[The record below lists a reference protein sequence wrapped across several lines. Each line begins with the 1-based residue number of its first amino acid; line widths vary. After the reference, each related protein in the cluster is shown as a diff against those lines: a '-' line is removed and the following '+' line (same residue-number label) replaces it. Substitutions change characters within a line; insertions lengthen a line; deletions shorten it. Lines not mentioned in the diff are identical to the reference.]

1 MWISKFQSMYR
12 IGQKGIYITAVWDR
26 LIDTKNY
33 DDDFRSLF
41 SFLLGRIL
49 YHTSATYTNPMYPHA
64 LKDIRSIGKKNE
76 LLSASTFYGVV
87 HKCIEKQEKSVNDC
101 LIFLK
106 VCLTDLK
113 CNNYFFLIFYMLLWK
128 II

>member
-1 MWISKFQSMYR
+1 M
-12 IGQKGIYITAVWDR
+12 
-26 LIDTKNY
+26 IDTENY
-33 DDDFRSLF
+33 DDFRSLF

-49 YHTSATYTNPMYPHA
+49 CHTSATYTNPMYPHA

-76 LLSASTFYGVV
+76 LLSASIFYGVV

-113 CNNYFFLIFYMLLWK
+113 CNNYFFLIFYMLL
-128 II
+128 